1 VHGLG
6 HGDHVETTEEQ
17 GKRIESG
24 HLVVHVLVSVS
35 VVLSSVVRNTVS
47 GQVGHEESSELL
59 INLNNTV
66 NEVVDE
72 LLELVDKEVSEV
84 VEGLEEILEG
94 LGQLGEVKL
103 HDLLGGHV
111 LSVVESL
118 DGSSEGRSLDVSN
131 LLGLVPLEVE
141 AGGGGVHLTK
151 VLDEARVLMEL
162 LLGGVASVI
171 LLEDVEDVEDGTE
184 NVDRVLNNSLL
195 EALTEQ
201 ASLLVVRAP
210 DLLVVHLLVDLAG
223 VLVLE
228 DEIDD
233 LSGDGVVLLKGNR
246 KRIFLPGLDEVL
258 DLLERAVHPLAEAL
272 IGHDVTALL
281 IVALSPGLNGSLSE

>member
-17 GKRIESG
+17 GERIESG

-141 AGGGGVHLTK
+141 AGGGGVHLTE

-272 IGHDVTALL
+272 IRHNVTALL